1 MLNNLPNLEHCR
13 VFYFV
18 AKHSSITAAAS
29 ELFISQPAVS
39 QAMRQLESELGC
51 RLFFRTAKGVKLT
64 PEGEVLYS
72 KVKPAVELLTEGRR
86 EIDRMLGMESGEV
99 RVGASDMTLKFYL
112 LPYLEKY
119 HKLFPKI
126 KIIVTNGPTPETL
139 KALFDGKIDFGVITS
154 PFSEADGLDYTEVGE
169 VRDIFVASDRFD
181 FLKGKTVKLSELAQ
195 FPIISLEAN
204 TSTRKGVDK
213 FLAENGVKLS
223 PEFELAQSDLIV
235 NFAKRNL
242 GIGSVVENFAQEE
255 IKKGGVFELMLDK
268 PLPPRKIC
276 VVTAKKSYIS
286 VAGKKLFDLLMLEKD
301 KQ

>member
-39 QAMRQLESELGC
+39 QAMRQLESELGAG
-51 RLFFRTAKGVKLT
+51 FFQNGKRGKLT

-72 KVKPAVELLTEGRR
+72 KVKPAVELLAEGRR

-154 PFSEADGLDYTEVGE
+154 PFSEARRT
-169 VRDIFVASDRFD
+169 
-181 FLKGKTVKLSELAQ
+181 
-195 FPIISLEAN
+195 
-204 TSTRKGVDK
+204 
-213 FLAENGVKLS
+213 
-223 PEFELAQSDLIV
+223 
-235 NFAKRNL
+235 
-242 GIGSVVENFAQEE
+242 
-255 IKKGGVFELMLDK
+255 
-268 PLPPRKIC
+268 
-276 VVTAKKSYIS
+276 
-286 VAGKKLFDLLMLEKD
+286 
-301 KQ
+301 